1 MPIVTNIILAAITS
15 TITLTNASS
24 YDTDLLS
31 NEKIKKLV
39 LLQNKNKQQLK

>member
-24 YDTDLLS
+24 YDTDLY
-31 NEKIKKLV
+31 
-39 LLQNKNKQQLK
+39 